1 MNISLIF
8 TVAVALFALIL
19 GLVNMIKAGKRSW
32 LMAVIR
38 LGITAF
44 SMVASV
50 PVTMMLLN
58 EASDYAYELVVPM
71 LPAAL
76 GGFFTEVPVGAEGMR
91 VIASLLIAPGVFLLV
106 FILMR
111 WALSIV
117 AWVIEKIIPPLRK
130 RSLRGLSR
138 LLGLANGVLVAV
150 VVLIPLTGYLM
161 LSTHAVRTVVESD
174 LTDSAVIKQEILEP
188 MGMTEEELVELS
200 SAVESH
206 PVIATVY
213 NTVGKPV
220 FDSLTNA
227 TLDATETHGAVIQMN
242 LETELCGLVRTAGYA
257 VEVME
262 SFEKDDYTD
271 ADKQLLFATADSF
284 FSSDWI
290 KMVMTDTLVAMSQ
303 SWIQGEEFAG
313 MARPSLDATLNPTL
327 NRILEVLSSENGET
341 LEEDIHVI
349 LDVVGDLKANDLLG
363 ENNDYTAMVQS
374 MGQSGL
380 LTDMLAKLEAN
391 ERMAT
396 LAAEL
401 KALSIRL
408 VSNMLGVDKLQS
420 GEYAEM
426 MGSVAGTLTDTL
438 AMSEA
443 ERDAVILDAVKNQF
457 ADQGFDVPDDVAL
470 KMSHQMIDEL
480 GSDGEITSEELTDYL
495 LTHADEGFELAPD
508 QIPEDLPV

>member
-1 MNISLIF
+1 MNISLILTAVLAGYILLSALIGLIKARKNRLITAILRLAV
-8 TVAVALFALIL
+8 TVAAAVVAIPLTIY
-19 GLVNMIKAGKRSW
+19 
-32 LMAVIR
+32 AV
-38 LGITAF
+38 TF
-44 SMVASV
+44 SA
-50 PVTMMLLN
+50 
-58 EASDYAYELVVPM
+58 DYAYDFVVPM
-71 LPAAL
+71 LGEGLADFLTA
-76 GGFFTEVPVGAEGMR
+76 VPVGAAGMK
-91 VIASLLIAPGVFLLV
+91 VVAAEVAAPVLYLII
-106 FILMR
+106 FILVR
-111 WALSIV
+111 FVLSV
-117 AWVIEKIIPPLRK
+117 VLWVLEKILPFLRK
-130 RSLRGLSR
+130 HRAGLLPR
-138 LLGLANGVLVAV
+138 LVGAVNGALVAV
-150 VVLIPLTGYLM
+150 VVLIPLCGFLM
-161 LSTHAVRTVVESD
+161 LGGSLLHTFHEADMMDTSFVQDNIVKPFGLDAE
-174 LTDSAVIKQEILEP
+174 AP
-188 MGMTEEELVELS
+188 EELADAIETN
-200 SAVESH
+200 
-206 PVIATVY
+206 PVVSVVY

-220 FDSLTNA
+220 FDSLTTA
-227 TLDATETHGAVIQMN
+227 TMDATATHGTVIRMN
-242 LETELCGLVRTAGYA
+242 LQTELCGLLKAAGYGM
-257 VEVME
+257 EVVD
-262 SFEKDDYTD
+262 SFGKEVYTA
-271 ADKQLLFATADSF
+271 ADKELLFKTADTLFESE
-284 FSSDWI
+284 WI
-290 KMVMTDTLVAMSQ
+290 KCLATDTLVAMSQ

-313 MARPSLDATLNPTL
+313 MARPSLDAALNPTL
-327 NRILEVLSSENGET
+327 NRILEVLSAENGET

-349 LDVVGDLKANDLLG
+349 LDVVGDLLANDLLG

-443 ERDAVILDAVKNQF
+443 ERDAVILDSVKNQF

-470 KMSHQMIDEL
+470 KMYHQMIDEL
-480 GSDGEITSEELTDYL
+480 GADGEITSEELTDYL

>member
-1 MNISLIF
+1 MNISLLF

-58 EASDYAYELVVPM
+58 EASDYAYELVIPM

-91 VIASLLIAPGVFLLV
+91 VIASLLIAPVVFLLV

-111 WALSIV
+111 WALSVV

-150 VVLIPLTGYLM
+150 VVLIPLAGYLM

-257 VEVME
+257 MEVME

-290 KMVMTDTLVAMSQ
+290 KMVMTDTLVAMSEN
-303 SWIQGEEFAG
+303 WINGEAFAG
-313 MARPSLDATLNPTL
+313 MDRPKLDATLNPTL
-327 NRILEVLSSENGET
+327 NTILELLSTENGET

-349 LDVVGDLKANDLLG
+349 LDVVGDLKANHLLE
-363 ENNDYTAMVQS
+363 ENADYTAMVQK
-374 MGQSGL
+374 MGSSGL
-380 LTDMLAKLEAN
+380 LTDMLEKLEAN
-391 ERMAT
+391 QRMSS

-408 VSNMLGVDKLQS
+408 VTNMLGTDLLKG
-420 GEYAEM
+420 GEYSEM
-426 MGSVAGTLTDTL
+426 MGNVAGTLTDALT
-438 AMSEA
+438 MNKE
-443 ERDAVILDAVKNQF
+443 ERDALVVESIQNNFKES
-457 ADQGFDVPDDVAL
+457 GFDVPPEVAL
-470 KMSHQMIDEL
+470 KMSDQIINDL
-480 GSDGEITSEELTDYL
+480 GADGEITSDELTEYL
-495 LTHADEGFELAPD
+495 VNHADEGFEFVPD
-508 QIPEDLPV
+508 ELPDNLPV